1 METPL
6 IEIRN
11 VHKSFGNR
19 EALANVT
26 VDFCQGE
33 VHAILGE
40 NGAGKSTLM
49 NILYGLYQQDAGEIF
64 LDGAQLE
71 LNVPQDAIT
80 AGIGM
85 IHQHFMLVPSFTVA
99 ENIVLGDSRYR
110 GMSFDRR
117 RAEREV
123 AMLSRKLGLTID
135 PRARVEDLAVGQQQ
149 RVEIIKALFRGAKLL
164 ILDEPTAVLTPQET
178 EDLFATLRLLRDEE
192 RSIIFISHKLAEVR
206 AISDRVT
213 ILRRGAA
220 IGTFLTEEI
229 SETDLAR
236 HMVGEDIIE
245 LPPRDT
251 TTPNGRAKPI
261 LHVENLWLR
270 RPDGGEAL
278 RGLSFDLCPGE
289 ILGIA
294 GVDGNG
300 QRELAEELIGVRPP
314 RYKGFLERGRVWL
327 GDQEIT
333 VLETRF
339 RYELGMAEIPSD
351 RRSMGIFPTLSIN
364 ENLMAYFHRDKP
376 FRRLQFLNFTAIR
389 KRCKAL
395 INMFDIRADAQE
407 QHAETL
413 SGGNQ
418 QKLVVARELSRR
430 PRVLIA
436 VNPTRG
442 VDIQSAARIR
452 AELLEQKSLGAAI
465 LLISTD
471 LDEIIEISDRVA
483 VMVAGQFSGVLMA
496 GAAREQYGRLM
507 LGATTTHFTST
518 THAKQSA

>member
-11 VHKSFGNR
+11 VSKSFDDHP
-19 EALANVT
+19 ALTNVS

-64 LDGAQLE
+64 LDGAKLD
-71 LNVPQDAIT
+71 LKVPQDAIN

-99 ENIVLGDSRYR
+99 ENVVLGDSRYR
-110 GMSFDRR
+110 GAHFDRT

-135 PRARVEDLAVGQQQ
+135 SRAIVGDLAVGQQQ

-178 EDLFATLRLLRDEE
+178 EELFATLRRLRDEE
-192 RSIIFISHKLAEVR
+192 RAIIFISHKLAEVR
-206 AISDRVT
+206 ALSDRVT
-213 ILRRGAA
+213 VLRRGENV
-220 IGTFLTEEI
+220 GTFLTEEV
-229 SETDLAR
+229 SENDLAR
-236 HMVGEDIIE
+236 HMVGENLVE
-245 LPPRDT
+245 FPP
-251 TTPNGRAKPI
+251 PEAVSIGEPI

-278 RGLSFDLCPGE
+278 RGLSFDLSPGE

-314 RYKGFLERGRVWL
+314 RHKGFLERGRIWL

-333 VLETRF
+333 VLETRY
-339 RYELGMAEIPSD
+339 RYELGIAEIPSD
-351 RRSMGIFPTLSIN
+351 RRSMGIFPLFSII
-364 ENLMAYFHRDKP
+364 ENLMAYFHREKK
-376 FRRLQFLNFTAIR
+376 FRWRQFLRPEAIR
-389 KRCKAL
+389 KWCVEL
-395 INMFDIRADAQE
+395 IKLFDIRTETLE
-407 QHAETL
+407 QAAEKL

-418 QKLVVARELSRR
+418 QKLVVARELSRQ

-442 VDIQSAARIR
+442 VDIQAATRIR
-452 AELLEQKSLGAAI
+452 AELLEQKSRGAAI

-471 LDEIIEISDRVA
+471 LDEIIELSDRVA
-483 VMVAGQFSGVLMA
+483 VMVAGQFSGMLMA

-507 LGATTTHFTST
+507 LGATSTRRTTT
-518 THAKQSA
+518 TYEKQTT

>member
-11 VHKSFGNR
+11 VSKSFGNR
-19 EALANVT
+19 AALSNVS

-40 NGAGKSTLM
+40 NGAGKTTLM

-64 LDGAQLE
+64 LDGAKLE
-71 LNVPQDAIT
+71 LNVPQDAIN

-99 ENIVLGDSRYR
+99 ENVVLGDSRYR
-110 GMSFDRR
+110 GAAFDRK

-135 PRARVEDLAVGQQQ
+135 SRAIVGDLAVGQQQ

-178 EDLFATLRLLRDEE
+178 EELFVTLRRLRDEE
-192 RSIIFISHKLAEVR
+192 RAIIFISHKLAEVR

-213 ILRRGAA
+213 VLRRGQTV
-220 IGTFLTEEI
+220 GTFLTEEV

-236 HMVGEDIIE
+236 HMVGEDLVE
-245 LPPRDT
+245 FPQSRFVGMT
-251 TTPNGRAKPI
+251 VGEPI

-278 RGLSFDLCPGE
+278 RGLSFDLSPGE

-314 RYKGFLERGRVWL
+314 RYKGFLERGRIWL

-333 VLETRF
+333 VLETRY

-351 RRSMGIFPTLSIN
+351 RRSMGIFPQFSII
-364 ENLMAYFHRDKP
+364 ENLMAYFHREKP
-376 FRRLQFLNFTAIR
+376 FRLRQFLRPKAIR
-389 KRCKAL
+389 KWCVEL
-395 INMFDIRADAQE
+395 IKQYDIRTETLE
-407 QHAETL
+407 QPAEKL

-471 LDEIIEISDRVA
+471 LDEIIELSDRVA
-483 VMVAGQFSGVLMA
+483 VMVAGQFSGMLMA

-507 LGATTTHFTST
+507 LGATATSRTTT
-518 THAKQSA
+518 TYEKQTT